1 MDKLADLDPSR
12 YGIELS
18 TGGNILPALAAYK
31 RFPGMEGAAYYYYDI
46 PKNPVNDWLVAE
58 HQKRFNAPPD
68 FFTAGGF
75 AAAMAVVTAVEKAK
89 STDTEK
95 LISTMEGMPFDTP
108 KGKMIFRKEDHQAL
122 QSMYAFKVRVD
133 PKSPVGGARA
143 HARTQDRGH
152 GHPDSQQAMTPS
164 LETRGLTVRFGGH
177 VAVDHVS
184 CAFRPGELTAIV
196 GPNGAGKTTYFNLI
210 SGQLRA
216 SDGAVL
222 IEGQNVTGLSA
233 PQRTR
238 LGLGRAFQLTN
249 LFPRLSVGENVRL
262 AVQAHAGMHYDM
274 RRPWGASA
282 DLIRRADAVL
292 DSVGLS
298 GKREALASA
307 LPHGD
312 QRKLEVAMMMALEP
326 RIYMFDEP
334 TAGMSVD
341 EVPVVLDLIARLKT
355 DPSKT
360 ILLVEHKMDVVRS
373 LADRIIV
380 LTNGELA
387 ADGDPATVIASP
399 VVQEAYLGI
408 APGKAA

>member
-1 MDKLADLDPSR
+1 
-12 YGIELS
+12 
-18 TGGNILPALAAYK
+18 
-31 RFPGMEGAAYYYYDI
+31 
-46 PKNPVNDWLVAE
+46 
-58 HQKRFNAPPD
+58 
-68 FFTAGGF
+68 
-75 AAAMAVVTAVEKAK
+75 
-89 STDTEK
+89 
-95 LISTMEGMPFDTP
+95 
-108 KGKMIFRKEDHQAL
+108 
-122 QSMYAFKVRVD
+122 
-133 PKSPVGGARA
+133 
-143 HARTQDRGH
+143 
-152 GHPDSQQAMTPS
+152 MTPS
-164 LETRGLTVRFGGH
+164 LETRGLTIRFGGH
-177 VAVDHVS
+177 VAVDHVT

-216 SDGAVL
+216 SDGSVL
-222 IEGQNVTGLSA
+222 IEGQDVTRLSA

-249 LFPRLSVGENVRL
+249 LFPRLSVAENVRL
-262 AVQAHAGMHYDM
+262 AVQARAGVHYDM
-274 RRPWGASA
+274 RRPWRARG
-282 DLIRRADAVL
+282 DLIDRAETVL
-292 DSVGLS
+292 DSVGL
-298 GKREALASA
+298 GAKRDAEAAA

-326 RIYMFDEP
+326 KVYMFDEP

-355 DPSKT
+355 DASKT

-380 LTNGELA
+380 LTNGQLV

-408 APGKAA
+408 ALGKAA